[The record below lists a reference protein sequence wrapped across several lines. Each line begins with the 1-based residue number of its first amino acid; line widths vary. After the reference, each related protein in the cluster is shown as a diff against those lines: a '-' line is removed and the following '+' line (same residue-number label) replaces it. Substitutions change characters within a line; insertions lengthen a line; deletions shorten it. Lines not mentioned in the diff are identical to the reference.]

1 MMIDKFMKSTDN
13 ILLVEDEPGV
23 LQTFAEWLQSSG
35 FDIKVYQARDAET
48 ALKIAAEFEID
59 LAILDWNLGTGLN
72 GLDLLEDLFIFQPN
86 IVAILVTGYAN
97 QATPLHAMRIGVRDY
112 LDKSQDLTRDKFLE
126 AVLKQLQKLRPQ
138 KTQRVFQKKLESFK
152 DMVARALEMLDANSA
167 FKNESTLDSTCNKII
182 KAAFEL
188 FPMKNASVYQ
198 INPGGIIPSQG
209 CTVFTYDGKS
219 TISSN
224 VDFSSSLASSVC
236 NQLSFVPLRADLS
249 KNANQDLFI
258 LHPFETNSQNALFL
272 PLVYETR
279 LMGVLEFVD
288 PQESSEIKF
297 DKLISIYA
305 ELLGKSM
312 DQDKARNHLLLIMEK
327 ALKLADPL
335 NSQDITS
342 QSLGD
347 NISNVINETGI
358 SAEEIEFLNQV
369 RALQNRF
376 GKSALSSSTELLKT
390 VEKML
395 LTSFGEA
402 SK

>member
-138 KTQRVFQKKLESFK
+138 KTQRVFQKKPESFK

-347 NISNVINETGI
+347 NISNVIAETGI

>member
-35 FDIKVYQARDAET
+35 LDIKVYQARDAET

-138 KTQRVFQKKLESFK
+138 KNQRVFQKKLESFK

-347 NISNVINETGI
+347 NISNVIAETGI

>member
-347 NISNVINETGI
+347 NISNVIAETGI

-369 RALQNRF
+369 RGLQNRF

-395 LTSFGEA
+395 LTSFGES

>member
-1 MMIDKFMKSTDN
+1 MIDKFMKSTDN

-279 LMGVLEFVD
+279 FMGVLEFVD

-347 NISNVINETGI
+347 NISNVIAETGI
-358 SAEEIEFLNQV
+358 SVEEIEFLNQV

>member
-347 NISNVINETGI
+347 NISNVIAETGI

>member
-138 KTQRVFQKKLESFK
+138 KTQRVFQKELESFK

-258 LHPFETNSQNALFL
+258 LHPFETNSQSALFL

-279 LMGVLEFVD
+279 FMGVLEFVD

-347 NISNVINETGI
+347 NISNVIAETGI

>member
-1 MMIDKFMKSTDN
+1 MIDKFMKSTDN

-347 NISNVINETGI
+347 NISNMIAETGI
-358 SAEEIEFLNQV
+358 SVEEIEFLNQV

>member
-272 PLVYETR
+272 PLFYETR

-347 NISNVINETGI
+347 NISNVIAETGI

>member
-236 NQLSFVPLRADLS
+236 NQLSFVPLRTDLS

-347 NISNVINETGI
+347 NISNVIAETGI
-358 SAEEIEFLNQV
+358 SVEEIEFLNQV

>member
-188 FPMKNASVYQ
+188 FPMKNASLYQ

-209 CTVFTYDGKS
+209 STVFTYDGKS

-347 NISNVINETGI
+347 NISNVIAETGI

>member
-188 FPMKNASVYQ
+188 FPMKNASLYQ

-347 NISNVINETGI
+347 NISNVIAETGI

>member
-1 MMIDKFMKSTDN
+1 
-13 ILLVEDEPGV
+13 
-23 LQTFAEWLQSSG
+23 
-35 FDIKVYQARDAET
+35 
-48 ALKIAAEFEID
+48 
-59 LAILDWNLGTGLN
+59 
-72 GLDLLEDLFIFQPN
+72 
-86 IVAILVTGYAN
+86 
-97 QATPLHAMRIGVRDY
+97 
-112 LDKSQDLTRDKFLE
+112 
-126 AVLKQLQKLRPQ
+126 
-138 KTQRVFQKKLESFK
+138 
-152 DMVARALEMLDANSA
+152 MVARALEMLDANSA
-167 FKNESTLDSTCNKII
+167 FKNESTLDATCNKII

-272 PLVYETR
+272 PL
-279 LMGVLEFVD
+279 EFVD

-347 NISNVINETGI
+347 NISNVIAETGI

-369 RALQNRF
+369 RGLQNRF

-395 LTSFGEA
+395 LTSFGES

>member
-182 KAAFEL
+182 KAAFEF
-188 FPMKNASVYQ
+188 FPMKNVSVYQ

-347 NISNVINETGI
+347 NISNVIAETGI

>member
-188 FPMKNASVYQ
+188 FPMKNASLYQ

-347 NISNVINETGI
+347 NISNVIAETGI
-358 SAEEIEFLNQV
+358 SVEEIEFLNQV

>member
-59 LAILDWNLGTGLN
+59 LVILDWNLGTGLN

-347 NISNVINETGI
+347 NISNVIAETGI

>member
-198 INPGGIIPSQG
+198 INPCGIIPSQG

-347 NISNVINETGI
+347 NISNVIAETGI

>member
-23 LQTFAEWLQSSG
+23 LQTFVEWLQSSG

-72 GLDLLEDLFIFQPN
+72 GLDLLEDLFVFQPN

-347 NISNVINETGI
+347 NISNVIAETGI

-369 RALQNRF
+369 RGLQNRF

-395 LTSFGEA
+395 LTSFGES

>member
-305 ELLGKSM
+305 ELLCKSM

-347 NISNVINETGI
+347 NISNVIAETGI

>member
-1 MMIDKFMKSTDN
+1 M
-13 ILLVEDEPGV
+13 
-23 LQTFAEWLQSSG
+23 
-35 FDIKVYQARDAET
+35 
-48 ALKIAAEFEID
+48 
-59 LAILDWNLGTGLN
+59 
-72 GLDLLEDLFIFQPN
+72 
-86 IVAILVTGYAN
+86 
-97 QATPLHAMRIGVRDY
+97 
-112 LDKSQDLTRDKFLE
+112 
-126 AVLKQLQKLRPQ
+126 
-138 KTQRVFQKKLESFK
+138 
-152 DMVARALEMLDANSA
+152 
-167 FKNESTLDSTCNKII
+167 
-182 KAAFEL
+182 
-188 FPMKNASVYQ
+188 
-198 INPGGIIPSQG
+198 
-209 CTVFTYDGKS
+209 
-219 TISSN
+219 
-224 VDFSSSLASSVC
+224 
-236 NQLSFVPLRADLS
+236 
-249 KNANQDLFI
+249 
-258 LHPFETNSQNALFL
+258 FL

-347 NISNVINETGI
+347 NISNVIAETGI

>member
-1 MMIDKFMKSTDN
+1 
-13 ILLVEDEPGV
+13 
-23 LQTFAEWLQSSG
+23 
-35 FDIKVYQARDAET
+35 
-48 ALKIAAEFEID
+48 
-59 LAILDWNLGTGLN
+59 
-72 GLDLLEDLFIFQPN
+72 
-86 IVAILVTGYAN
+86 
-97 QATPLHAMRIGVRDY
+97 
-112 LDKSQDLTRDKFLE
+112 
-126 AVLKQLQKLRPQ
+126 
-138 KTQRVFQKKLESFK
+138 
-152 DMVARALEMLDANSA
+152 VARAMEMLDANSA

-347 NISNVINETGI
+347 NISNVIAETGI

>member
-347 NISNVINETGI
+347 NISNVIAETWI

-395 LTSFGEA
+395 LTSFGET

>member
-347 NISNVINETGI
+347 NISNMIAETGI
-358 SAEEIEFLNQV
+358 SVEEIEFLNQV